1 MNFDHLANPSLYWSS
16 FFLICDSFGRMER
29 TLLIILGLI
38 VGSFA
43 NGQIN
48 IQERLEQKA
57 KERMERKVDQSIDK
71 GFDKAEEGVDK
82 GSKEATK
89 GKKKEASG
97 SGTDATMGSDTP
109 ASGNTVSTSG
119 VAGTA
124 PTLKAYSKFDLI
136 PGEQIIA
143 FEDFSQDAVGDFPAR
158 WNTNSSGE
166 VVTLEGYEGRW
177 FQISGDGY
185 FHPEFIDVLPE
196 NFTLEFDAVAGPE
209 FNYYTTFIDLFFVS
223 ASNSNM
229 LRPDQK
235 GRVEVSIHPYRSTGF
250 GTTRVDV
257 HDAEGKNLINNS
269 RDQLQL
275 VVGGVAPK
283 AHIAV
288 WRQKQRLRVYLNEEK
303 VWDLPRAFQ
312 NDIDYRFVMQGGAK
326 DGNPYIGNL
335 RVAVGAPDTRN
346 KLITEGKLVTRG
358 ILFDSGSDR
367 IKPESYGTLKDI
379 ATVLAENPAVRVNII
394 GHTDSDGDET
404 KNLELSKRRAAAV
417 KEALSKEFAI
427 DAKRME
433 TDGKG
438 EGQPAGPNDS
448 PQGKANNRRV
458 EFVKL

>member
-1 MNFDHLANPSLYWSS
+1 MT
-16 FFLICDSFGRMER
+16 R
-29 TLLIILGLI
+29 TLLFILALFIGFL
-38 VGSFA
+38 A
-43 NGQIN
+43 KAQIN

-57 KERMERKVDQSIDK
+57 KERLERKVDQTMDK

-82 GSKEATK
+82 GAKEATK
-89 GKKKEASG
+89 GKKKGGDKSSTDPAPDEAPE
-97 SGTDATMGSDTP
+97 SGTPAANTP
-109 ASGNTVSTSG
+109 SATSG
-119 VAGTA
+119 GAIAT
-124 PTLKAYSKFDLI
+124 PTFKAYSKFDLV

-143 FEDFSQDAVGDFPAR
+143 FEDFGQDAIGDFPAR

-177 FQISGDGY
+177 FQINGDGY
-185 FHPEFIDVLPE
+185 FYPEFLDVLPE
-196 NFTLEFDAVAGPE
+196 NFTLEFDAVVGQE
-209 FNYYTTFIDLFFVS
+209 FNYYSRFIDLFFVS
-223 ASNSNM
+223 ATNTNL

-235 GRVEVSIHPYRSTGF
+235 GRVEVSIHPYQTAGKGST
-250 GTTRVDV
+250 RIDV
-257 HDAEGKNLINNS
+257 HDIEGHNLFNNS
-269 RDQLQL
+269 RDHQQL

-283 AHIAV
+283 AHVAV
-288 WRQKQRLRVYLNEEK
+288 WRQKSRLRVYLNEEK
-303 VWDLPRAFQ
+303 VWDIPRAFQ
-312 NDIDYRFVMQGGAK
+312 PGVDYRLVFQGGANEK
-326 DGNPYIGNL
+326 GNPYFSNL

-358 ILFDSGSDR
+358 ILFDSGSDS

-394 GHTDSDGDET
+394 GHTDSDGDESA
-404 KNLELSKRRAAAV
+404 NLELSKRRAAAV
-417 KEALSKEFAI
+417 KEALSNEFTI
-427 DAKRME
+427 DASRME

>member
-1 MNFDHLANPSLYWSS
+1 M
-16 FFLICDSFGRMER
+16 
-29 TLLIILGLI
+29 LIILGLVI
-38 VGSFA
+38 AIFSH
-43 NGQIN
+43 GQIN

-57 KERMERKVDQSIDK
+57 KERLERKVDQSIDK

-89 GKKKEASG
+89 GKKKGSDG
-97 SGTDATMGSDTP
+97 SGTEPAPYEAPESGSPAANTP
-109 ASGNTVSTSG
+109 TATSG
-119 VAGTA
+119 GAGAT
-124 PTLKAYSKFDLI
+124 PTLKAYSKFDFV
-136 PGEQIIA
+136 PGDQVLVI
-143 FEDFSQDAVGDFPAR
+143 EDFSQDAVGDFPAR

-166 VVTLEGYEGRW
+166 VVTLEGQEGRW
-177 FQISGDGY
+177 FQINGEGY
-185 FHPEFIDVLPE
+185 FHPEFLDVLPE
-196 NFTLEFDAVAGPE
+196 NFTLEFDAFTSEE
-209 FNYYTTFIDLFFVS
+209 FNYYTSFIDLFFVS

-235 GRVEVSIHPYRSTGF
+235 GRVEVSIHPYRTTGV

-257 HDAEGKNLINNS
+257 HDANGQNLINNS
-269 RDQLQL
+269 RDQIQL

-288 WRQKQRLRVYLNEEK
+288 WRQKNRLRVYMNEEK

-312 NDIDYRFVMQGGAK
+312 NGIDYRFVIQGGAK
-326 DGNPYIGNL
+326 EGNPYIGNL

-358 ILFDSGSDR
+358 ILFDSGSER

-379 ATVLAENPAVRVNII
+379 ATVLAENPTVRVNII
-394 GHTDSDGDET
+394 GHTDNDGDDAN
-404 KNLELSKRRAAAV
+404 NLDLSKRRAASV

-427 DAKRME
+427 DAARMQ

-438 EGQPAGPNDS
+438 EAQPTGPNDS